1 MTYQVA
7 GVPIP
12 RTIWLLAEDI
22 FPEEAEEF
30 LKQHAAKKGP
40 LYDKWLEIRAAKIRE
55 HIEAQ
60 KAFKPERVTV

>member
-12 RTIWLLAEDI
+12 RTIWLLAEEI
-22 FPEEAEEF
+22 FPEETEEF
-30 LKQHAAKKGP
+30 LKQHAVKKGP
-40 LYDKWLEIRAAKIRE
+40 LYDKWVEIRAVKIRE
-55 HIEAQ
+55 DIERE